1 MTHLGDNILP
11 GVIRI
16 NSILIIEDDTSI
28 SNLIVSTL
36 VREGYV
42 CEAALDGRR
51 GLELYETGNFDL
63 VLLDLML
70 PEISG
75 YNLLEIMHEGNT
87 PIIVISAMNQVQD
100 RIRGLKMG
108 ADDYLSKPFQ
118 VGELVARVES
128 VLRRVNK
135 ASPLLMVGDVTVNT
149 ESRDVYKAGKPVDL
163 TVKEFD
169 LLVILMKNRNVALS
183 RSYLY
188 ESVWNDWYN
197 GDTRT
202 LDNHIQRIRKKL
214 DWGDVIETVFRIGY
228 RLKVKAR

>member
-1 MTHLGDNILP
+1 LTHLGDNILS

-135 ASPLLMVGDVTVNT
+135 ASPLLMMGDVTVNT
-149 ESRDVYKAGKPVDL
+149 ESRDVYKGGMPVDM

-169 LLVILMKNRNVALS
+169 LLVILMQNRNVALS

-188 ESVWNDWYN
+188 ESVWHDWYN

-228 RLKVKAR
+228 RLKSR

>member
-1 MTHLGDNILP
+1 M
-11 GVIRI
+11 IRI

-42 CEAALDGRR
+42 CEAALDGKR

-149 ESRDVYKAGKPVDL
+149 ESRDVYKGGMPVDM

-169 LLVILMKNRNVALS
+169 LLVILMQNRNVALS

-188 ESVWNDWYN
+188 ESVWHDWYN

>member
-135 ASPLLMVGDVTVNT
+135 ASPLLMMGDVTVNT
-149 ESRDVYKAGKPVDL
+149 ESRDVYKGGMPVDM

-169 LLVILMKNRNVALS
+169 LLVILMQNRNVALS

-188 ESVWNDWYN
+188 ESVWHDWYN

-228 RLKVKAR
+228 RLKCR

>member
-1 MTHLGDNILP
+1 
-11 GVIRI
+11 VIRI

-149 ESRDVYKAGKPVDL
+149 ESRDVYKGGMPVDM

-169 LLVILMKNRNVALS
+169 LLVILMQNRNVALS

-188 ESVWNDWYN
+188 ESVWHDWYN

>member
-1 MTHLGDNILP
+1 M
-11 GVIRI
+11 IRI

-118 VGELVARVES
+118 IGELVARVES

-135 ASPLLMVGDVTVNT
+135 ASPLLMMGDVTVNT
-149 ESRDVYKAGKPVDL
+149 ESRDVYKGGEPVDM

-169 LLVILMKNRNVALS
+169 LLVILMQNRNVALS

-188 ESVWNDWYN
+188 ESVWHDWYN

-228 RLKVKAR
+228 RLKCR

>member
-1 MTHLGDNILP
+1 M
-11 GVIRI
+11 IRI

-135 ASPLLMVGDVTVNT
+135 ASPLLMMGDVTVNT
-149 ESRDVYKAGKPVDL
+149 ESRDVYKGGMPVDM

-169 LLVILMKNRNVALS
+169 LLVILMQNRNVALS

-188 ESVWNDWYN
+188 ESVWHDWYN

-228 RLKVKAR
+228 RLKCR

>member
-1 MTHLGDNILP
+1 M
-11 GVIRI
+11 IRI

-149 ESRDVYKAGKPVDL
+149 ESRDVYKGGMPVDM

-169 LLVILMKNRNVALS
+169 LLVILMQNRNVALS

-188 ESVWNDWYN
+188 ESVWHDWYN

>member
-1 MTHLGDNILP
+1 MTHLGDNILS

-135 ASPLLMVGDVTVNT
+135 ASPLLMMGDVTVNT
-149 ESRDVYKAGKPVDL
+149 ESRDVYKGGMPVDM

-169 LLVILMKNRNVALS
+169 LLVILMQNRNVALS

-188 ESVWNDWYN
+188 ESVWHDWYN

-228 RLKVKAR
+228 RLKSR

>member
-1 MTHLGDNILP
+1 M
-11 GVIRI
+11 IRI

-42 CEAALDGRR
+42 CEAALDGKR

-188 ESVWNDWYN
+188 ESVWHDWYN

>member
-135 ASPLLMVGDVTVNT
+135 TSPLLMVGDVTVNT

-188 ESVWNDWYN
+188 ESVWHDWYN

>member
-1 MTHLGDNILP
+1 M
-11 GVIRI
+11 IRI

-135 ASPLLMVGDVTVNT
+135 ASPLLMMGDVTVNT
-149 ESRDVYKAGKPVDL
+149 ESRDVYKGGMPVDM

-169 LLVILMKNRNVALS
+169 LLVILMQNRNVALS

-188 ESVWNDWYN
+188 ESVWHDWYN

-228 RLKVKAR
+228 RLKSR

>member
-1 MTHLGDNILP
+1 LTHLGDNILP

-149 ESRDVYKAGKPVDL
+149 ESRDVYKGGMPVDM

-169 LLVILMKNRNVALS
+169 LLVILMQNRNVALS

-188 ESVWNDWYN
+188 ESVWHDWYN

>member
-1 MTHLGDNILP
+1 M
-11 GVIRI
+11 IRI

-188 ESVWNDWYN
+188 ESVWHDWYN